1 MERSA
6 EQTEAKQGLEFE
18 LAVSDDLPFEGTHCI
33 GRVHKGRGLIVHSRD
48 CPEAE
53 MAALRAMLEEH
64 PAAAN
69 RS

>member
-1 MERSA
+1 MER
-6 EQTEAKQGLEFE
+6 TETKARRALEFE
-18 LAVSDDLPFEGTHCI
+18 LDVSDDLPFEGTHCI
-33 GRVHKGRGLIVHSRD
+33 GRVHEGKGQIVHSRE

>member
-1 MERSA
+1 MER
-6 EQTEAKQGLEFE
+6 TEGKQGLEFE
-18 LAVSDDLPFEGTHCI
+18 LAVSEDLPLEGSHCI
-33 GRVHKGRGLIVHSRD
+33 GRVHEGKGQIVHSRE

-53 MAALRAMLEEH
+53 MAALRAMLEEQ

>member
-1 MERSA
+1 MER
-6 EQTEAKQGLEFE
+6 TETKARRALEFD
-18 LAVSDDLPFEGTHCI
+18 LYPSDDLPLDGTHCV
-33 GRVHKGRGLIVHSRD
+33 GRVHDGRGTIVHSHD